1 MTYQKKIRSRA
12 TYFFIPIFCA
22 PRWQHWVLCVLAVCS
37 VGISYSLVIPPDFLS
52 SEFIEIFNP
61 NAFGITAAPL
71 MICLLQFGYTTY
83 SDCEYV
89 RRGKNAEILTNL
101 RWIIVSVIL
110 VSTFCTV
117 NFLVCEFMVAQGT
130 WQWWRITGIVLM
142 WIHYTMQGLLT
153 DILAML
159 LVEMHVQ
166 WNIVT
171 PLMISINTIFFRVFS
186 TWHVDILEY
195 GMYFLRPAGIS
206 LTAFDVR
213 QFSLIDT
220 IPQKIMPFC
229 SFAIVLCVLIFVVS
243 HWFDHLPVQSSDS
256 FAFTDKR

>member
-1 MTYQKKIRSRA
+1 MVHQKKIRSRA
-12 TYFFIPIFCA
+12 KYSFIPIFCA
-22 PRWQHWVLCVLAVCS
+22 PRWQYGVLFFLGICS
-37 VGISYSLVIPPDFLS
+37 IGFSCYLVIPPESLG
-52 SEFIEIFNP
+52 SEFLEMFNP
-61 NAFGITAAPL
+61 NAFGIIAVPL
-71 MICLLQFGYTTY
+71 MICLLQFGYTSY

-89 RRGKNAEILTNL
+89 RRGKNAEL
-101 RWIIVSVIL
+101 VSNFKWIL
-110 VSTFCTV
+110 VSVVFVSAFCTL
-117 NFLVCEFMVAQGT
+117 NFLIYEFMIAQGT

-243 HWFDHLPVQSSDS
+243 HWSDHLPVQSSDS